1 MKKGGRSTVKELLLE
16 LAEAVQHAV
25 AELVEDPAEVVG
37 RGADGA
43 PSARIDRVAE
53 AAVLRVLD
61 YADARVN
68 VLSEEAGVIDR
79 GGDRTIILDPI
90 DGTPK
95 RPRGG
100 PAYPGSMATGRSP
113 LADIE

>member
-1 MKKGGRSTVKELLLE
+1 IKKDGRSTVKELLLE

-68 VLSEEAGVIDR
+68 VLSEEAWLIGAE
-79 GGDRTIILDPI
+79 
-90 DGTPK
+90 
-95 RPRGG
+95 GG
-100 PAYPGSMATGRSP
+100 PALTPAPNEGGHYARRSGPAHP
-113 LADIE
+113 LS